1 MKGAVMT
8 RHLTDFRGI
17 AGIMMGLFMLLIF
30 SPGPVSAQEE
40 VTSKIYRYRE
50 RVATGYYE
58 GYEVSPR
65 RARAILETPGV
76 KRGLAPF
83 GRSAA
88 AVRTRARLP
97 DSHRGLNFYE
107 RSTCIECHAEQARN
121 LHSVR
126 AGITC
131 RQCHGP
137 EPIAAIN
144 HYYSPMNLIR
154 RHAYVCSKCH
164 EGANSGFAGFYV
176 HEPPGTS
183 LSTLESFPVLFYTSW
198 GMLLLLVGTLAFFVP
213 HTLMVGLRELLEKT
227 NVPQNFTKR
236 LGLFIRDAIMAG
248 LRKRFMNTKASKNET
263 EDAP

>member
-1 MKGAVMT
+1 MEWIVRKNLLTRFSKGIGILVM
-8 RHLTDFRGI
+8 F
-17 AGIMMGLFMLLIF
+17 FMLLIF
-30 SPGPVSAQEE
+30 LPWPVSAQEE
-40 VTSKIYRYRE
+40 VTSNIYRYRE

-65 RARAILETPGV
+65 RARAIMKRQGIE
-76 KRGLAPF
+76 RGLFPL

-88 AVRTRARLP
+88 AVRTRARLA

-107 RSTCIECHAEQARN
+107 RSTCIECHPEQARN

-126 AGITC
+126 AEITC
-131 RQCHGP
+131 RQCHGS

-144 HYYSPMNLIR
+144 HYYSPMNPIR

-176 HEPPGTS
+176 HEPIGTS
-183 LSTLESFPVLFYTSW
+183 LSTLETFPLLFYTSW
-198 GMLLLLVGTLAFFVP
+198 GMLFLLVGTLAFFVP
-213 HTLMVGLRELLEKT
+213 HALMVGLRELLEKT
-227 NVPQNFTKR
+227 NVPQNFAKR
-236 LGLFIRDAIMAG
+236 IGLFIKNTIMAG
-248 LRKRFMNTKASKNET
+248 LRRRFMNTKDKKNEA

>member
-1 MKGAVMT
+1 MKDAVVKYCMMGSGEAIKF
-8 RHLTDFRGI
+8 LIGI
-17 AGIMMGLFMLLIF
+17 AVFLT
-30 SPGPVSAQEE
+30 VSSGSVCAQEE

-65 RARAILETPGV
+65 RARAILQAPGI
-76 KRGLAPF
+76 KRGLFPF
-83 GRSAA
+83 GPSAA

-107 RSTCIECHAEQARN
+107 RSTCIECHPEQARN

-126 AGITC
+126 AEITC

-144 HYYSPMNLIR
+144 HYYSPLNPIR

-164 EGANSGFAGFYV
+164 EGANSGFAGFIV

-198 GMLLLLVGTLAFFVP
+198 GMLLLFVGTLAFFIP

-227 NVPQNFTKR
+227 KVPQNLQKR
-236 LGLFIRDAIMAG
+236 VVAFIREAVTAE
-248 LRKRFMNTKASKNET
+248 LRRRFMNKKTRKNEA